1 MTDLMLIGEEKKGSG
16 TGSARALR
24 REGKIPAVIYGFNEN
39 HLISLVYKD
48 FLKEY
53 QKGNLLSKL
62 LDIKFG
68 KKTLKVIPR
77 EVQTDPVTDNPIHVD
92 FQLIKENV
100 PIKVAVRVKV
110 INKDRS
116 PGIKR
121 GGILNIVRKYI
132 SLNGIPKNI
141 PEYLEID
148 IAGFEIGRNVHIN
161 DIVLSEGVVPVDKN
175 NFTILTIAG
184 RVEEK
189 EEEQEVSEESAES
202 KEKKEESK

>member
-16 TGSARALR
+16 SGSARALR
-24 REGKIPAVIYGFNEN
+24 SEGKIPAVIYGFNEN
-39 HLISLVYKD
+39 HMISLVYKD

-92 FQLIKENV
+92 FQLIKEDV

-110 INKDRS
+110 TNQDKLVTWKKNIFPKR
-116 PGIKR
+116 PGIGDFDAKSFYK
-121 GGILNIVRKYI
+121 ILGKKAKNFIRCNKY
-132 SLNGIPKNI
+132 
-141 PEYLEID
+141 
-148 IAGFEIGRNVHIN
+148 
-161 DIVLSEGVVPVDKN
+161 
-175 NFTILTIAG
+175 
-184 RVEEK
+184 
-189 EEEQEVSEESAES
+189 
-202 KEKKEESK
+202 

>member
-1 MTDLMLIGEEKKGSG
+1 
-16 TGSARALR
+16 
-24 REGKIPAVIYGFNEN
+24 
-39 HLISLVYKD
+39 
-48 FLKEY
+48 
-53 QKGNLLSKL
+53 
-62 LDIKFG
+62 
-68 KKTLKVIPR
+68 
-77 EVQTDPVTDNPIHVD
+77 VQTDPVTDNPIHVD

-110 INKDRS
+110 INKDKS

-161 DIVLSEGVVPVDKN
+161 DIVLSEDVVPVDKN

>member
-1 MTDLMLIGEEKKGSG
+1 MKDLILIGEEKKGSG

-92 FQLIKENV
+92 FQLIKENI

-110 INKDRS
+110 INKDKS

-161 DIVLSEGVVPVDKN
+161 DIVLSEDVVPVDKN

>member
-24 REGKIPAVIYGFNEN
+24 SEGKIPAVIYGFNEN
-39 HLISLVYKD
+39 HMISLVYKD

-92 FQLIKENV
+92 FQLIKEDV

-110 INKDRS
+110 TNQDKS

-148 IAGFEIGRNVHIN
+148 ISGFEIGRNVHIN
-161 DIVLSEGVVPVDKN
+161 DIVLLKDVVPVDKD
-175 NFTILTIAG
+175 NFT
-184 RVEEK
+184 VFHDC
-189 EEEQEVSEESAES
+189 
-202 KEKKEESK
+202 

>member
-1 MTDLMLIGEEKKGSG
+1 MTNLMLIGKEKKGSG

-92 FQLIKENV
+92 FQLIKENI

-110 INKDRS
+110 INKDKS

-141 PEYLEID
+141 PEDLEID

-161 DIVLSEGVVPVDKN
+161 DIVLSEDVVPVDKN

>member
-1 MTDLMLIGEEKKGSG
+1 MTNLTLIGEEKKRSR

-24 REGKIPAVIYGFNEN
+24 SEGKIPAVIYGFNEN
-39 HLISLVYKD
+39 HMISLVYKD

-92 FQLIKENV
+92 FQLIKEDV

-110 INKDRS
+110 TNQDKS

-148 IAGFEIGRNVHIN
+148 ISGFEIGRNVHIN
-161 DIVLSEGVVPVDKN
+161 DIVLLKDVVPVDKD
-175 NFTILTIAG
+175 NFTVLTIAG

-189 EEEQEVSEESAES
+189 EEEEKTEESSEN
-202 KEKKEESK
+202 KEKKGESK